1 MSVKYPLDHRRQINR
16 DRALS
21 PRKSERTQQ
30 AILDGALEFLW
41 THPFRDL
48 TVAELMSLTGASR
61 PAFYQ
66 YFTDLHDLMETL
78 LNGMRDDIL
87 GIAKPWFAG
96 EGNPVPLLQESLSGL
111 VRVCYKR
118 GPILRAVADA
128 AASDERLEQAWTT
141 FLKDFDDVVAERIEQ
156 QQAAGLIVPFP
167 ARPVAVALN
176 RLDASMLIE
185 QFGRRPRGNPEV
197 VREALTR
204 IWLSTLYG
212 LQVMP

>member
-1 MSVKYPLDHRRQINR
+1 
-16 DRALS
+16 
-21 PRKSERTQQ
+21 
-30 AILDGALEFLW
+30 
-41 THPFRDL
+41 
-48 TVAELMSLTGASR
+48 
-61 PAFYQ
+61 
-66 YFTDLHDLMETL
+66 
-78 LNGMRDDIL
+78 
-87 GIAKPWFAG
+87 
-96 EGNPVPLLQESLSGL
+96 
-111 VRVCYKR
+111 
-118 GPILRAVADA
+118 VADA

-156 QQAAGLIVPFP
+156 QQGAGLIVPFP
-167 ARPVAVALN
+167 ARPIAVALN